1 MKGCKRKKGLTWKD
15 LFTLQNLGQIFG
27 SLLLLN
33 WPLEFS
39 AKIFEAIKG
48 RGKIR
53 NQGRENEEET

>member
-1 MKGCKRKKGLTWKD
+1 MKGCKRKKGLPRKD

-27 SLLLLN
+27 SLLLLT
-33 WPLEFS
+33 LEFS